1 MRRLRIA
8 YVLTG
13 WWAASTPADVVVTFD
28 DGSNGWSIAGCTII
42 DPAGG
47 NPGANLHCRTQGLGS
62 VGAGIGVDSPF
73 TGDLTRHGA
82 QVMWSIDLK
91 VNELLENGAPAPK
104 FFSLELFSNK
114 PERETPW
121 ASVRCVFGT
130 IAHPVGNAEWARQTV
145 TVVIPSDDSLPT
157 GWIGVG
163 DFDEWRQPRLPPG
176 WTASDIFRDVDHC
189 LFSTQGPW
197 PLPPNRLTFCDLQV
211 DNIRIAGSNR
221 PGCPPCIA
229 DHNRDGGV
237 DGADVQAFFVDW
249 EASLTCADSNEDGGV
264 DAMDVATFFTE
275 WQAGDC

>member
-1 MRRLRIA
+1 MRRLQLA
-8 YVLTG
+8 CVLMGG
-13 WWAASTPADVVVTFD
+13 WTACAFADVVVTFD
-28 DGSNGWSIAGCTII
+28 EGGQGWSIAGCTTI

-47 NPGANLHCRTQGLGS
+47 NPGANLHCRVQSFAS
-62 VGAGIGVDSPF
+62 VGAGITADSPF

-82 QVMWSIDLK
+82 QITWSIDLK
-91 VNELLENGAPAPK
+91 VNELLENGQPAPR
-104 FFSLELFSNK
+104 FFSVELFSHR
-114 PERETPW
+114 PERDVPW
-121 ASVRCVFGT
+121 ASIRHVFGS
-130 IAHPVGNAEWARQTV
+130 IAHPFDTPSWTRKTI

-189 LFSTQGPW
+189 SFSTQGPW
-197 PLPPNRLTFCDLQV
+197 PLPPNRLIVCDLQI
-211 DNIRIAGSNR
+211 DNIRISGSNR

-237 DGADVQAFFVDW
+237 DGADVQAFFLDW

-264 DAMDVATFFTE
+264 DAMDVAT
-275 WQAGDC
+275 